1 MVCLS
6 AFYCHALVNN
16 QWEMSIDK
24 NACHLLTYIVQLLF
38 YNFYTMTNRIK
49 MRLRPS
55 FSFSYFIYLF
65 TNSLTYLKHSAFDCS
80 LFLALLFLYN
90 MYIVAFFLFSFPR
103 IQLFC
108 FINKWKSFTKI
119 YIKHFLICFSLSF
132 FSIGILCDS
141 VSFISFICC
150 IVREEKKIKK
160 KKEKKV
166 EVYTSWCLKS
176 QTFLI
181 QFLFFVLRKKKK
193 NIIKMCRKR
202 Y

>member
-1 MVCLS
+1 
-6 AFYCHALVNN
+6 
-16 QWEMSIDK
+16 
-24 NACHLLTYIVQLLF
+24 
-38 YNFYTMTNRIK
+38 

-55 FSFSYFIYLF
+55 YSFPYFIYLF

-150 IVREEKKIKK
+150 IVREEKRSRRRRRRKK
-160 KKEKKV
+160 KSRSVHLMVSKVTDIFNTIFIFCFEKK
-166 EVYTSWCLKS
+166 E
-176 QTFLI
+176 
-181 QFLFFVLRKKKK
+181 KK